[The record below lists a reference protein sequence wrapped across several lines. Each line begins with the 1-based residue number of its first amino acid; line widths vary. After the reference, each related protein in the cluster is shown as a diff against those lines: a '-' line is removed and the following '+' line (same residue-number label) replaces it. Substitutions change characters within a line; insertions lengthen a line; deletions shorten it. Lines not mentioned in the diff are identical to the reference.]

1 MGHIRKSKRKSGEGE
16 DGFSELKTRF
26 LKPATDARPNGTFTG
41 PICLLTHGASYSA
54 ADAFAMVM
62 TELPH
67 VTIIGEPTNGI
78 FSNMLEKKLPNG
90 WKYTLSFQVYYAADK
105 KCYEGKGIPVDIEVL
120 NKREDLE
127 KGEDPLIMKSIEV
140 LSPK

>member
-1 MGHIRKSKRKSGEGE
+1 
-16 DGFSELKTRF
+16 
-26 LKPATDARPNGTFTG
+26 
-41 PICLLTHGASYSA
+41 
-54 ADAFAMVM
+54 
-62 TELPH
+62 
-67 VTIIGEPTNGI
+67 
-78 FSNMLEKKLPNG
+78 MLEKKLPNG

-105 KCYEGKGIPVDIEVL
+105 KCYEGKVIPVDIEVQ

>member
-1 MGHIRKSKRKSGEGE
+1 
-16 DGFSELKTRF
+16 
-26 LKPATDARPNGTFTG
+26 
-41 PICLLTHGASYSA
+41 
-54 ADAFAMVM
+54 MVM

-105 KCYEGKGIPVDIEVL
+105 KCYEGKGIPVDIEAL

>member
-1 MGHIRKSKRKSGEGE
+1 M
-16 DGFSELKTRF
+16 KTRF
-26 LKPATDARPNGTFTG
+26 LKPATDAGPNGTFTG

-90 WKYTLSFQVYYAADK
+90 WKYTLSFQVYYAADE

>member
-1 MGHIRKSKRKSGEGE
+1 M
-16 DGFSELKTRF
+16 
-26 LKPATDARPNGTFTG
+26 
-41 PICLLTHGASYSA
+41 
-54 ADAFAMVM
+54 
-62 TELPH
+62 
-67 VTIIGEPTNGI
+67 
-78 FSNMLEKKLPNG
+78 
-90 WKYTLSFQVYYAADK
+90 YYAADK